1 MSFLISTKPIIM
13 INLPPRLSA
22 PMTFGVFAPSGVVDQ
37 ERLQRGVA
45 CLEGKGHRVIVAPET
60 DSQWR
65 YFAGT
70 DEQRL
75 AAFHRLVADRGVDVM
90 IMARGGYGWSRLLH
104 RIDWNAV
111 AVSGKAFVGF
121 SDFTAFSLGALA
133 KAGLVTFAGPGVAI
147 DFGSDGAETPPNED
161 HEFMESGF
169 WPVISGAAHSAGPFV
184 SPHAYV
190 PQVIQGP
197 LWGSNLSV
205 LTHLVGTPY
214 FPQVDG
220 GILFLEEIDEQPYAI
235 ERMLFQLYH
244 AGILE
249 KQKAILLAD
258 FADCVP
264 TSGRYPYSMDE
275 AIETLRTLAPCPVL
289 TGLPF
294 GHVARKLTLPFGAT
308 ARLEIAPGSFSLEF
322 PAR

>member
-1 MSFLISTKPIIM
+1 MSFLISTKPILM
-13 INLPPRLSA
+13 INLPPRFSA
-22 PMTFGVFAPSGVVDQ
+22 PTTFGVFAPSGVVDQ
-37 ERLQRGVA
+37 ERLKRGIA
-45 CLEGKGHRVIVAPET
+45 CLESKGHRVIVAPET
-60 DSQWR
+60 NSQWR

-75 AAFHRLVADRGVDVM
+75 AAFHRLVADPGVDVM

-111 AVSGKAFVGF
+111 AASGKAFVGF

-133 KAGLVTFAGPGVAI
+133 KANLATFAGPGVTI
-147 DFGSDGAETPPNED
+147 DFGSNGTEPSLTGD
-161 HEFMESGF
+161 HDFMEASF
-169 WPVISGAAHSAGPFV
+169 WPVISGEAHSTGPFA
-184 SPHAYV
+184 SPHAYAS
-190 PQVIQGP
+190 QAILGP

-214 FPQVDG
+214 FPQVEG

-244 AGILE
+244 AGVLE
-249 KQKAILLAD
+249 KQKAIVLAD
-258 FADCVP
+258 FTDCVP
-264 TSGRYPYSMDE
+264 TSGRYPYSMEE
-275 AIETLRTLAPCPVL
+275 AIDTLRALAPCPVL

-294 GHVARKLTLPFGAT
+294 GHVARKLTLPFGAM
-308 ARLEIAPGSFSLEF
+308 ARLDIGPGSYSLEF